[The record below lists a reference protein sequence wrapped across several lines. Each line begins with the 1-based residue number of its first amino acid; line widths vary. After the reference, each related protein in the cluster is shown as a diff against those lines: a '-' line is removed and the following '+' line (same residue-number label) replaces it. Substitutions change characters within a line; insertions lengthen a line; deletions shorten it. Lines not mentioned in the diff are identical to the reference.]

1 MYKAILSTFLLS
13 ALTLVLHAEANSTSK
28 TNVENNASAAQSK
41 PDANM
46 TKSEKEKRI
55 QKQIEAQME
64 KEKKYAKEKTFYQ
77 GPEYD
82 LSAYEIDPKSL
93 DHIEAVEPDYDFNMD
108 DVYD

>member
-1 MYKAILSTFLLS
+1 MLKTISGTFLLF
-13 ALTLVLHAEANSTSK
+13 TILVSLHAETNSSVKIK
-28 TNVENNASAAQSK
+28 TEHNASIDQVKQETNA
-41 PDANM
+41 

-55 QKQIEAQME
+55 QQQIKAQME

-93 DHIEAVEPDYDFNMD
+93 DNIEVVEPDYDFNMD

>member
-1 MYKAILSTFLLS
+1 MFKILIISLVPLLF
-13 ALTLVLHAEANSTSK
+13 TLSLHAESNNTAQIKVKPHTTAADSK
-28 TNVENNASAAQSK
+28 K
-41 PDANM
+41 DANT
-46 TKSEKEKRI
+46 TKSEKEKRM

-93 DHIEAVEPDYDFNMD
+93 DNIEVVEPDYDFNMD